1 MKIVI
6 VGDGKVGYTLTENL
20 SKEGHDL
27 VVIDSNPLVLQEAL
41 DNLDVMVVNG
51 NGASLEVQRKAGV
64 DTSDLLI
71 AATSSDEINVLCCVL
86 AKKLGCKHTI
96 SRVRNPEYAQQLQFL
111 REDLGLSMTINP
123 ELAAAREI
131 FRIIQF
137 PSFLKRDSFAKGRV
151 ELVELKLADDSALV
165 GKALDQIHDVI
176 KTRTLV
182 CAVERGDKVHIP
194 NGNFVL
200 EAGDKITVTAS
211 RSNLAILLKN
221 LKETNY
227 KIHNVMIIGGGRIA
241 EYLSE
246 ELIRSGVNVKI
257 VEKDEARCV
266 ELAEKL
272 PEAVIIN
279 GDGSK
284 QELLKEEGIQQ
295 TDAVIT
301 LTNIDEEN
309 LIISMFADYVG
320 APKTITKINRTEYS
334 RMFFDKGI
342 GSVVSPKELTAND
355 IIRYVRAMGN
365 TTGGA
370 VRTLHRI
377 VDGKAEAL
385 EFEAVDTTKNLN
397 IPLMK
402 LKLKKDILIACI
414 NRGGQVI
421 IPRGNDYIAKRDIV
435 IVVTNADR
443 VISDLNDIF
452 AEEAKED
459 RGSEV

>member
-1 MKIVI
+1 
-6 VGDGKVGYTLTENL
+6 
-20 SKEGHDL
+20 
-27 VVIDSNPLVLQEAL
+27 
-41 DNLDVMVVNG
+41 
-51 NGASLEVQRKAGV
+51 
-64 DTSDLLI
+64 
-71 AATSSDEINVLCCVL
+71 
-86 AKKLGCKHTI
+86 
-96 SRVRNPEYAQQLQFL
+96 
-111 REDLGLSMTINP
+111 
-123 ELAAAREI
+123 
-131 FRIIQF
+131 
-137 PSFLKRDSFAKGRV
+137 
-151 ELVELKLADDSALV
+151 
-165 GKALDQIHDVI
+165 
-176 KTRTLV
+176 
-182 CAVERGDKVHIP
+182 
-194 NGNFVL
+194 
-200 EAGDKITVTAS
+200 
-211 RSNLAILLKN
+211 
-221 LKETNY
+221 
-227 KIHNVMIIGGGRIA
+227 MIIGGGRIA

-246 ELIRSGVNVKI
+246 DLIRSGVNVKI
-257 VEKDEARCV
+257 VEKDEARCI

>member
-165 GKALDQIHDVI
+165 GRSLDQIHEVI
-176 KTRTLV
+176 KTRT
-182 CAVERGDKVHIP
+182 
-194 NGNFVL
+194 
-200 EAGDKITVTAS
+200 
-211 RSNLAILLKN
+211 
-221 LKETNY
+221 
-227 KIHNVMIIGGGRIA
+227 
-241 EYLSE
+241 
-246 ELIRSGVNVKI
+246 
-257 VEKDEARCV
+257 
-266 ELAEKL
+266 
-272 PEAVIIN
+272 
-279 GDGSK
+279 
-284 QELLKEEGIQQ
+284 
-295 TDAVIT
+295 
-301 LTNIDEEN
+301 
-309 LIISMFADYVG
+309 
-320 APKTITKINRTEYS
+320 
-334 RMFFDKGI
+334 
-342 GSVVSPKELTAND
+342 
-355 IIRYVRAMGN
+355 
-365 TTGGA
+365 
-370 VRTLHRI
+370 
-377 VDGKAEAL
+377 
-385 EFEAVDTTKNLN
+385 
-397 IPLMK
+397 
-402 LKLKKDILIACI
+402 
-414 NRGGQVI
+414 
-421 IPRGNDYIAKRDIV
+421 
-435 IVVTNADR
+435 
-443 VISDLNDIF
+443 
-452 AEEAKED
+452 
-459 RGSEV
+459 